1 MINFFSSSDRITT
14 FEVVTLR
21 MSGMRY
27 VTEYEIVM
35 RDGEAEVSHYGI
47 RFRQKED
54 ERILE
59 ERTVC
64 DESMVLELL
73 NDCGLL
79 SWDGFHGSHP
89 KWVKDGTM
97 FTLKATLNDGKEIY
111 ATGSE
116 NFPKHFRDF
125 TDGLYKLLKAE

>member
-1 MINFFSSSDRITT
+1 MKSFFNSSDRINT
-14 FEVVTLR
+14 FDMITLR
-21 MSGMRY
+21 MSGMRF
-27 VTEYEIVM
+27 VTEHEIVM
-35 RDGEAEVSHYGI
+35 RDGKAEVSLYGI
-47 RFRQKED
+47 RYGQNKD

-64 DESMVLELL
+64 DQSIVLGLL

-89 KWVKDGTM
+89 KCVKDGIM
-97 FTLKATLNDGKEIY
+97 FTLKAIVNDGKTIY

>member
-1 MINFFSSSDRITT
+1 MKSFFNSSDRINT
-14 FEVVTLR
+14 FDMITLR
-21 MSGMRY
+21 MSGMRF
-27 VTEYEIVM
+27 VTEHEIVM
-35 RDGEAEVSHYGI
+35 RDGKAEVSLYGI
-47 RFRQKED
+47 RYGQNKD

-64 DESMVLELL
+64 DQSLVLELL

-89 KWVKDGTM
+89 KCVKDGIM
-97 FTLKATLNDGKEIY
+97 FTLKATVNDGKTIY

-116 NFPKHFRDF
+116 NFPKHFRVF

>member
-1 MINFFSSSDRITT
+1 MKSFFNSSDRINT
-14 FEVVTLR
+14 FDMITLR
-21 MSGMRY
+21 MSGMRF
-27 VTEYEIVM
+27 VTEHEIVM
-35 RDGEAEVSHYGI
+35 RDGTAEVSLYGI
-47 RFRQKED
+47 RYGQNKD

-64 DESMVLELL
+64 DQSIVLELL

-89 KWVKDGTM
+89 KCVKDGIM
-97 FTLKATLNDGKEIY
+97 FTLKATVNDGKTIY

-116 NFPKHFRDF
+116 NFPRHFRDF

>member
-1 MINFFSSSDRITT
+1 MKSFFNSSDRINT
-14 FEVVTLR
+14 FDMITLR
-21 MSGMRY
+21 MSGMRF
-27 VTEYEIVM
+27 VTEHEIVM
-35 RDGEAEVSHYGI
+35 RDGKAEVSLYGI
-47 RFRQKED
+47 RYGQNKD

-64 DESMVLELL
+64 DQSIVLELL

-89 KWVKDGTM
+89 KCVKDGIM
-97 FTLKATLNDGKEIY
+97 FTLKATVNDGKTIY

-125 TDGLYKLLKAE
+125 TDGLYKLLKAD